1 MTVRRSA
8 ATLAASAAVLCAAAA
23 PAAVAKPSPT
33 PSPSAALPAGL
44 YGTKDPTYDGVWRQS
59 LSFLAQKLEGVTP
72 AAKSVEWLTGQ
83 QCADGSYAAYRP
95 DTSVACDGKTVRD
108 TNATAAATQALVE
121 IGGHVDVVN
130 NGVRWLKSVQ
140 NEDGGWG
147 YTAGAPSDANST
159 SLVIGALAR
168 QGQRLPDITTPNGKT
183 PYDPLLALALPCDGG
198 EDGGAFAYQPDKK
211 GKLVANADATAAAV
225 LGTMGKA
232 LAVGNNAAGKA
243 PVCRPGAVRTP
254 EQAAQNGAHYL
265 VGALAK
271 TGHLDLPPM
280 PGAAD
285 TTPLPD
291 VGNTADAVVALSAS
305 GHQDKTAKPVA
316 WLKKNSADWAA
327 QGGPAAYAQ
336 LILAS
341 HAVGENARDFGG
353 VDLVAR
359 LNAAGP
365 APASVVTPDP
375 SADTGYVSTEKDRVH
390 SGDDVIGGVWWY
402 IGIGLVVA
410 AGAFFV
416 ISGRR
421 KNQQS

>member
-8 ATLAASAAVLCAAAA
+8 ATLAATAAVLCAAAA
-23 PAAVAKPSPT
+23 PVAVAAPS

-59 LSFLAQKLEGVTP
+59 MAFLAQRLEGVTP
-72 AAKSVEWLTGQ
+72 ARKSVDWLIGQ
-83 QCADGSYAAYRP
+83 QCANGAYAAFRP
-95 DTSVACDGKTVRD
+95 DVSKPCDAKTVLD

-121 IGGHVDVVN
+121 VGGHRDIVN

-168 QGQRLPDITTPNGKT
+168 QGQRLADITTPGGKT
-183 PYDPLLALALPCDGG
+183 PYDPLLALAIPCGG
-198 EDGGAFAYQPDKK
+198 KDGGAFAYQPDKK
-211 GKLVANADATAAAV
+211 GKLTANADATAAAV

-232 LAVGNNAAGKA
+232 MAVGNNAAGKA
-243 PVCRPGAVRTP
+243 PACHPGSGLTP

-265 VGALAK
+265 VGALAGS
-271 TGHLDLPPM
+271 GHLNQAPM
-280 PGAAD
+280 PGATD
-285 TTPLPD
+285 TTPQPD
-291 VGNTADAVVALSAS
+291 FGNTADAVVALSAS
-305 GHQDKTAKPVA
+305 GHQDEAAGAIT
-316 WLKKNSADWAA
+316 WLKKNSTDWAG
-327 QGGPAAYAQ
+327 QNGPAAYAQ
-336 LILAS
+336 LILAA
-341 HAVGENARDFGG
+341 HATGNDARDFGG

-365 APASVVTPDP
+365 APAAVVTPDP
-375 SADTGYVSTEKDRVH
+375 SADTGYEATEKDQVH

-402 IGIGLVVA
+402 IGIALVLA
-410 AGAFFV
+410 AIAFFL

-421 KNQQS
+421 KNRQL

>member
-8 ATLAASAAVLCAAAA
+8 ATLAATAAVLCAAAA
-23 PAAVAKPSPT
+23 PVAVAAPS

-59 LSFLAQKLEGVTP
+59 MAFLAQRLEGVTP
-72 AAKSVEWLTGQ
+72 ARKSVDWLIGQ
-83 QCADGSYAAYRP
+83 QCANGAYAAFRP
-95 DTSVACDGKTVRD
+95 DVSKPCDAKTVLD

-121 IGGHVDVVN
+121 VGGHRDIVN

-168 QGQRLPDITTPNGKT
+168 QGQRLADITTPGGKT
-183 PYDPLLALALPCDGG
+183 PYDPLLALAIPCGG
-198 EDGGAFAYQPDKK
+198 KEGGAFAYQPDKK
-211 GKLVANADATAAAV
+211 GKLTANADATAAAV

-232 LAVGNNAAGKA
+232 MAVGNNAAGKA
-243 PVCRPGAVRTP
+243 PACHPGSGLTP

-265 VGALAK
+265 VGALAGS
-271 TGHLDLPPM
+271 GHLNQAPM
-280 PGAAD
+280 PGATD
-285 TTPLPD
+285 TTPQPD
-291 VGNTADAVVALSAS
+291 FGNTADAVVALSAS
-305 GHQDKTAKPVA
+305 GHQDEAAGAIA
-316 WLKKNSADWAA
+316 WLKKNSTDWAG
-327 QGGPAAYAQ
+327 QNGPAAYAQ
-336 LILAS
+336 LILAA
-341 HAVGENARDFGG
+341 HATGNDARDFGG

-365 APASVVTPDP
+365 APAAVVTPDP
-375 SADTGYVSTEKDRVH
+375 SADTGYEATEKDQVH

-402 IGIGLVVA
+402 IGIALVLA
-410 AGAFFV
+410 AIAFFL

-421 KNQQS
+421 KNRQL